1 MDWLDLLTFQ
11 DTQESSPTPQFK
23 SIDSLVLSF
32 LYSPTLT
39 SIHDY
44 WKTIALNRWT
54 FVGKVMSLL
63 ICFPN
68 SSVGKESACNAG
80 DFSSIPELGR
90 PTGEGIGYTL
100 KYS

>member
-32 LYSPTLT
+32 LYSPTLM

-63 ICFPN
+63 ICFLIAQLVKNLPAMQDT
-68 SSVGKESACNAG
+68 SVQ
-80 DFSSIPELGR
+80 FLGWED
-90 PTGEGIGYTL
+90 PLE
-100 KYS
+100 K